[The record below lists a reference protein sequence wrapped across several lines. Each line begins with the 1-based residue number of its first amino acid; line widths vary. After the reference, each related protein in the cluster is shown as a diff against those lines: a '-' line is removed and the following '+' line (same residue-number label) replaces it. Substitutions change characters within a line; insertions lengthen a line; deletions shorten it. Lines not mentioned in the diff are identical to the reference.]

1 MKKDYI
7 VKMEKDEWGK
17 ILTHV
22 YEHKKNEVKVDGFRK
37 GQVPYDIYV
46 KNFGLESLY
55 MDAVDHALPEL
66 YDKMLEENTDL
77 TFNMACRPE
86 VDVKSISNCLLYTS
100 PSPRDS

>member
-1 MKKDYI
+1 MKKDYT

-17 ILTHV
+17 LLTHV

-66 YDKMLEENTDL
+66 YDKMLEENTDSVSYTHL
-77 TFNMACRPE
+77 TLPTNRE
-86 VDVKSISNCLLYTS
+86 V
-100 PSPRDS
+100 